1 VAKVIECL
9 QAHYEVQEV
18 KFGKVYRWCPES
30 AVLECSCGKRGTFP
44 ASRVS
49 TCSKCGADH
58 AEIVREVLDAR
69 QEEDEVDHPWRSVH
83 PYYKPTIGA

>member
-18 KFGKVYRWCPES
+18 ELGEVYRWRPES
-30 AVLECSCGKRGTFP
+30 AVLECSCGNREAFP

-49 TCSKCGADH
+49 TCSRCGADH
-58 AEIVREVLDAR
+58 TEILGEVLDTQ
-69 QEEDEVDHPWRSVH
+69 QEEDKVDHPWRSVH